1 MQMRDKRRPVL
12 KLSFPPRC
20 SGQMFIIKII
30 QFWNQMILNQRL
42 IRFIRQIEFWPIFGS
57 QVEKDMRI
65 TICNLDI
72 RSADRIDPFMVSYA
86 CLLIL

>member
-1 MQMRDKRRPVL
+1 
-12 KLSFPPRC
+12 
-20 SGQMFIIKII
+20 
-30 QFWNQMILNQRL
+30 MILNQRL

>member
-1 MQMRDKRRPVL
+1 
-12 KLSFPPRC
+12 
-20 SGQMFIIKII
+20 
-30 QFWNQMILNQRL
+30 MILNQRL

-65 TICNLDI
+65 IICNLDI